1 MMTIIDTC
9 RDLVGRAGHAGGV
22 VRQLDPRNEADVLGL
37 LRRAGGPGRAHRFGA
52 APGQST
58 LPPAAWAA
66 GLFVANELT
75 GVARAGDA
83 LRAGHVEAELF
94 VDEAW
99 RRRGIGSMLL
109 KETMNWA
116 RRGEATMLRL
126 VCDRNDW
133 PMRHF
138 AEAFGARLDLVFGQM
153 VADIP
158 LVRQ

>member
-1 MMTIIDTC
+1 MVIIETC
-9 RDLVGRAGHAGGV
+9 RDFVGRAEHAGGV

-37 LRRAGGPGRAHRFGA
+37 LRRAGRPGRSHRFAGT
-52 APGQST
+52 PDQPI

-66 GLFVANELT
+66 GLFVADELT

-83 LRAGHVEAELF
+83 LRAGQVEAELF

-109 KETMNWA
+109 QETMNWA
-116 RRGEATMLRL
+116 RRAEAATLRL

-138 AEAFGARLDLVFGQM
+138 AEKFGARLDLVFGQI

-158 LVRQ
+158 LVRL